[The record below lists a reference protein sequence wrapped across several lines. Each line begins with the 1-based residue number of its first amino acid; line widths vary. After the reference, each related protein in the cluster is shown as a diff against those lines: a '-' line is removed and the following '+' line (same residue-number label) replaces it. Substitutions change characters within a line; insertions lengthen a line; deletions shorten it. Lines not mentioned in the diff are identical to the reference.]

1 MGGRERIGTGLEECG
16 SAAASMESRVI
27 PLSRLLVAPHPAGA
41 VVSFGTEGT
50 RTIADLRAQVSSLAS
65 RLEPVKGGRLLLHCD
80 DAHAFAVGL
89 LAAAQLGSL
98 AVLPPSRQP
107 GALRRLAPDV
117 AGVLLDGTSRLSALH
132 GRPCWHP
139 LEGQHPPRTLVA
151 VDRDT
156 RVAKIFTSGTTGSQ
170 KPATKALRH
179 LEDEVIALEAQF
191 GALLGPST
199 RILATMSPQHL
210 YGLLFRVAWPL
221 ASGRPFL
228 RSPLLHPEELT
239 SHFAGATPFALATT
253 PAALRHLVEKLA
265 PHRGT
270 CRAVFSS
277 GGPLSAA
284 LARRV
289 TDALGAPPWEV
300 YGSTETGGIAV
311 RQQWSGGEP
320 WHPLPG
326 VDVATEDGCLVVTS
340 PFISEGRPQRDGR
353 MRFVLGDRVSFHADG
368 DFELMGRA
376 DRVVKI
382 AEKRLSLPEM
392 EQRLKTHPAVA
403 EAVLVALEHRGET
416 RVGAVIVPAQ
426 AGRTVLA
433 ESGRRGLSKAL
444 MEHLSPDFDRVL
456 LPRVWRV
463 VDELP
468 CDAQGKTPI
477 ATLLAL
483 FVAGEGAPRKP
494 EVIAVRRERQRLECQ
509 LRIPEKLAFL
519 DGHFPSFP
527 IVAGV
532 VQLHFVMG
540 ALEELLGTTARLA
553 TLEALKFRDLLLPG
567 QEFLLRVE
575 VAENGERF
583 EFVLADAQ
591 QPGRVFSSGRGRLR
605 IDP

>member
-1 MGGRERIGTGLEECG
+1 MGGREGLEAEFKG
-16 SAAASMESRVI
+16 SSDSAPKQSGVI
-27 PLSRLLVAPHPAGA
+27 PLSRLLVAPHPAGS
-41 VVSFGTEGT
+41 VVSFGAEGT
-50 RTIADLRAQVSSLAS
+50 RTVADLCADVASLAA
-65 RLEPVKGGRLLLHCD
+65 RLEPAKGGRLLLHCD
-80 DAHAFAVGL
+80 DAYAFAVGFF
-89 LAAAQLGSL
+89 AAAQLGVL

-117 AGVLLDGTSRLSALH
+117 AGVLLDGASRRAGVH

-139 LEGQHPPRTLVA
+139 LEGARAVRTLVP
-151 VDRDT
+151 VDRDA
-156 RVAKIFTSGTTGSQ
+156 RVAKIFTSGTTGSG
-170 KPATKALRH
+170 KSATKALRH

-191 GALLGPST
+191 GSLLGPST

-239 SHFAGATPFALATT
+239 SHFSDAAPFALATT

-265 PHRGT
+265 PHRGA

-277 GGPLSAA
+277 GGPLSAE

-289 TDALGAPPWEV
+289 ADVLGAPPWEV

-326 VDVATEDGCLVVTS
+326 VDVAAEDGCLVVTS
-340 PFISEGRPQRDGR
+340 PFVSEGRPQGDGR
-353 MRFVLGDRVSFHADG
+353 ACFVLGDRVAFRTG
-368 DFELMGRA
+368 GVFELMGRA

-392 EQRLKTHPAVA
+392 EERLKTHPAVA

-416 RVGAVIVPAQ
+416 RVGAVVVPAQ
-426 AGRTVLA
+426 VGRAVLA
-433 ESGRRGLSKAL
+433 ASGRRGLSKAL
-444 MEHLSPDFDRVL
+444 IEHLSPDFDRVL

-468 CDAQGKTPI
+468 RDAQGKTPI
-477 ATLLAL
+477 AMLRGL

-494 EVIAVRRERQRLECQ
+494 EIIAVRREGRQLECQ

-532 VQLHFVMG
+532 VQVHFVMG

-567 QEFLLRVE
+567 QEFHLRVE
-575 VAENGERF
+575 VAEDGERF

-591 QPGRVFSSGRGRLR
+591 QPDRVFSSGRGRLR